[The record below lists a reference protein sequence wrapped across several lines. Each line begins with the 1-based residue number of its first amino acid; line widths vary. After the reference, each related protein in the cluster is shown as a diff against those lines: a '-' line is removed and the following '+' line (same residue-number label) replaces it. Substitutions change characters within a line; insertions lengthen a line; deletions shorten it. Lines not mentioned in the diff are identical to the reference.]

1 MLESNPRKLFY
12 YLLIVVSLTMS
23 LARIASV
30 ESRTA
35 GPKKQ
40 RTPFLSANDR
50 SRWCTIRALVDEGV
64 YQIDSMID
72 ASDPNWKTIDLVRHR
87 GADGKQHYYSSKPPL
102 LPTLLAGEY

>member
-1 MLESNPRKLFY
+1 MPQSNPRKLFY
-12 YLLIVVSLTMS
+12 YLLIVVSTTIS

-40 RTPFLSANDR
+40 HTPFLSANDR
-50 SRWCTIRALVDEGV
+50 SRWCTTRALVDEGV

-72 ASDPNWKTIDLVRHR
+72 GRDPNWKTIENIRMPFMM
-87 GADGKQHYYSSKPPL
+87 SS
-102 LPTLLAGEY
+102 